1 MPPEV
6 INADFFTNQH
16 RVRGRIFTGDRR
28 LTDVLNDQLRS
39 SLELSEVE
47 VARVIEPEKVIYTYP
62 SAVLMKEAIA
72 LVIIPGE
79 RSDGTEGR
87 IFKFIEKRPY
97 EVVLTVPPYE
107 ISGVLHLRGTG
118 ELRTL
123 LMREVGHFV
132 PMTQARAV
140 FTLFPK
146 VKFFGEVAIVNKALL
161 EVVGALETPDTIL
174 DGTTGAG

>member
-1 MPPEV
+1 MPQEV
-6 INADFFTNQH
+6 ITADFFTKQH
-16 RVRGRIFTGDRR
+16 RVRGQIFTGSRR
-28 LTDVLNDQLRS
+28 LTDLLNDELHS

-47 VARVIEPEKVIYTYP
+47 VARVIKPEKVVYTYP

-79 RSDGTEGR
+79 RSNGAEGR
-87 IFKFIEKRPY
+87 IFKFIEKKPY

-118 ELRTL
+118 NLRTL
-123 LMREVGHFV
+123 LVMEVSHFV
-132 PMTQARAV
+132 PMTQAQVV

-146 VKFFGEVAIVNKALL
+146 VRFFGEVAIVNKALL
-161 EVVGALETPDTIL
+161 EVVGTLERPDTIP
-174 DGTTGAG
+174 

>member
-1 MPPEV
+1 MPPEL
-6 INADFFTNQH
+6 ITADFFTNQH
-16 RVRGRIFTGDRR
+16 RVRGQILTADRR
-28 LTDVLNDQLRS
+28 LTDILNDQLYS

-47 VARVIEPEKVIYTYP
+47 VARVVEPEKVVYTYP
-62 SAVLMKEAIA
+62 SAVLMKEAIT

-97 EVVLTVPPYE
+97 EVVLIVPPYE

-118 ELRTL
+118 DLRTL
-123 LMREVGHFV
+123 LMREAGHFV
-132 PMTQARAV
+132 PMTRARAV

-146 VKFFGEVAIVNKALL
+146 VKFSGEVAIVNKALL
-161 EVVGALETPDTIL
+161 EVVGALESPDTI
-174 DGTTGAG
+174 A

>member
-6 INADFFTNQH
+6 ITADFFINQH
-16 RVRGRIFTGDRR
+16 RVRGQIFTGPRR
-28 LTDVLNDQLRS
+28 LTDALNDELHS
-39 SLELSEVE
+39 SVELSEVE
-47 VARVIEPEKVIYTYP
+47 VARVIEPEKVVYTYP

-79 RSDGTEGR
+79 GSDGNEGR

-97 EVVLTVPPYE
+97 EVVLTIPPYE

-118 ELRTL
+118 KLQTL
-123 LMREVGHFV
+123 LVMEVGHFV
-132 PMTQARAV
+132 PMTQAQVV

-146 VKFFGEVAIVNKALL
+146 VRFSGEVAIVNKARL
-161 EVVGALETPDTIL
+161 EVVGTLESPDTIP
-174 DGTTGAG
+174 